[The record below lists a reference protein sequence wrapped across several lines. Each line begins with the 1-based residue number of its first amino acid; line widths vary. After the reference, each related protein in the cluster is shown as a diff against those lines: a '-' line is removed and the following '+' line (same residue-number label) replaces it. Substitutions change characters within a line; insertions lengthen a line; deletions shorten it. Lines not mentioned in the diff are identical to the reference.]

1 MNKTIHRDHQTTNK
15 IFDNRSL
22 EKDYATLIPI
32 LKNGLRVLDIGCGTG
47 AISKDIAERVGPEGS
62 VTGIDNTEKFIVS
75 GKESYQTTL
84 NLQLIH
90 HDLFSYETQ
99 EKFDLIV
106 SARTLQWLSNP
117 KEALLK
123 FKSLLKPGGQLSIL
137 DYNHEQLSWQ
147 PQPPESMLTFY
158 QTFLRWRAD
167 AGMNNHIAEDLAG
180 YFAETGFQEIEVFNA
195 EEVYQQQDD
204 NFLQRIGIWS
214 KVAGS
219 TQMVEEGYLED
230 SLRLKAIEEYDQ
242 WIVTDAEQM
251 IMKLKEVRGKTPL

>member
-47 AISKDIAERVGPEGS
+47 AISKDIAERVGPDGS
-62 VTGIDNTEKFIVS
+62 VTGIDHTEKFIIS
-75 GKESYQTTL
+75 GKESYQTTS
-84 NLQLIH
+84 NLELVH
-90 HDLFSYETQ
+90 HDLFSYEAE

-147 PQPPESMLTFY
+147 PEPPESMLSFY
-158 QTFLRWRAD
+158 QTFLKWRAD

-180 YFAETGFQEIEVFNA
+180 YFAETGFLEIEVFNA

-230 SLRLKAIEEYDQ
+230 SLRLKAIEDYDQ
-242 WIVTDAEQM
+242 WISTDAEQM
-251 IMKLKEVRGKTPL
+251 IMKLKEVRGRIAL

>member
-1 MNKTIHRDHQTTNK
+1 MIT
-15 IFDNRSL
+15 
-22 EKDYATLIPI
+22 E
-32 LKNGLRVLDIGCGTG
+32 V
-47 AISKDIAERVGPEGS
+47 PEGS
-62 VTGIDNTEKFIVS
+62 VTGIDNTEKFIIS
-75 GKESYQTTL
+75 GQESYQTTL
-84 NLQLIH
+84 NLKLIH
-90 HDLFSYETQ
+90 HDLFSYEPE

-158 QTFLRWRAD
+158 RTFLKWRAD

-230 SLRLKAIEEYDQ
+230 SLRLQAIEEYDQ
-242 WIVTDAEQM
+242 WIITEAQQM
-251 IMKLKEVRGKTPL
+251 IMKLKEIRGKIAL

>member
-32 LKNGLRVLDIGCGTG
+32 LKNGLRVLDVGCGTG
-47 AISKDIAERVGPEGS
+47 AISKDIAGRVGPEGF
-62 VTGIDNTEKFIVS
+62 VTGIDNTEKFIIS

-84 NLQLIH
+84 NLELIH
-90 HDLFSYETQ
+90 HDLFSYVSE

-147 PQPPESMLTFY
+147 PQPPESMLYFY
-158 QTFLRWRAD
+158 QTFLKWRAD
-167 AGMNNHIAEDLAG
+167 AGMNNHIAEDLPG
-180 YFAETGFQEIEVFNA
+180 YFAETGFLEIEVFNA
-195 EEVYQQQDD
+195 EEVYQRQDD

-242 WIVTDAEQM
+242 WISADAEQM
-251 IMKLKEVRGKTPL
+251 IMKLKEVRGKIAL